1 MVETTYLYDGSFE
14 GMLTAVA
21 MAVKAPEAVHAV
33 CPASGFA
40 PSLFNA
46 MVMIESDQAQAN
58 RLFHYLQGLPGQA
71 ARLAINGF
79 LSEDRSVGSHL
90 LQFVRLSL
98 AFSREA
104 TDLYSNDAVR
114 ALHNLSHRV
123 SFEAHRLNGLL
134 RFRILADGLQY
145 APFSADHNVIGYC
158 ADHFRHRLANRQWIL
173 HDLGRNL
180 ALYWNTEALQTVEVD
195 ADIAGHVARFG
206 ELPQEQLTEEE
217 HYYQQLWRTFHTS
230 IANPDRENKVLQA
243 KFIPRRYW
251 RYLVEKQS
259 SITPPPRTA

>member
-1 MVETTYLYDGSFE
+1 MVETTYLYDNSFE
-14 GMLTAVA
+14 GMLTAIA
-21 MAVKAPEAVHAV
+21 MAVKAPEPVQAV

-40 PSLFNA
+40 PSLFHA
-46 MVMIESDQAQAN
+46 MVMIENDQAQAS

-98 AFSREA
+98 VLSGEA
-104 TDLYSNDAVR
+104 SALYSNDAVR
-114 ALHNLSHRV
+114 ALHNLSRRV

-158 ADHFRHRLANRQWIL
+158 ADHFRHRLANRRWIL

-180 ALYWNTEALQTVEVD
+180 ALYWNTETLQTVEVD
-195 ADIAGHVARFG
+195 ADIACHVARFG
-206 ELPQEQLTEEE
+206 ELPKEQLTAEE
-217 HYYQQLWRTFHTS
+217 HYYQQLWRTFHTN
-230 IANPDRENKVLQA
+230 IANPDRENTVLQSQ
-243 KFIPRRYW
+243 FIPRRYW

-259 SITPPPRTA
+259 R

>member
-14 GMLTAVA
+14 GMLTAIA
-21 MAVKAPEAVHAV
+21 MAVKAQEAVHAV
-33 CPASGFA
+33 CPASGFV
-40 PSLFNA
+40 PSLFHA
-46 MVMIESDQAQAN
+46 MVMIESDQAQAS

-71 ARLAINGF
+71 THLAINGF
-79 LSEDRSVGSHL
+79 LSEDRSAGSHL

-98 AFSREA
+98 ALSREA
-104 TDLYSNDAVR
+104 SALYSNDAVR
-114 ALHNLSHRV
+114 ALHILSRKV

-134 RFRILADGLQY
+134 RFRILADGMQY

-158 ADHFRHRLANRQWIL
+158 ADHFRRRLANRKWIL

-180 ALYWNTEALQTVEVD
+180 ALYWNTETLQTVEID
-195 ADIAGHVARFG
+195 ADITDHVARFG
-206 ELPQEQLTEEE
+206 ELPKEQLTKEE

-230 IANPDRENKVLQA
+230 IANPDRENKVLQS

-251 RYLVEKQS
+251 RYLVEKQ
-259 SITPPPRTA
+259 IR